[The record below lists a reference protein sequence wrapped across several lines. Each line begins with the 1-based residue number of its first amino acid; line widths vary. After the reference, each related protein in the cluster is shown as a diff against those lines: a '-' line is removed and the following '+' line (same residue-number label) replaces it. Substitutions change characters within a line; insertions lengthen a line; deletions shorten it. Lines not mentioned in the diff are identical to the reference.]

1 MDAFTESAVSS
12 DLGMM
17 DGTTIKTIRCKAA
30 SSFFFFLLPTRIA
43 GNIAPF
49 FCFFIEE
56 AHQDY
61 TEQTAIGEIIPT
73 SIQIHPKAEKT

>member
-30 SSFFFFLLPTRIA
+30 SSFFFF
-43 GNIAPF
+43 F
-49 FCFFIEE
+49 
-56 AHQDY
+56 
-61 TEQTAIGEIIPT
+61 T
-73 SIQIHPKAEKT
+73 SDTDRWEHRTLFLFLH